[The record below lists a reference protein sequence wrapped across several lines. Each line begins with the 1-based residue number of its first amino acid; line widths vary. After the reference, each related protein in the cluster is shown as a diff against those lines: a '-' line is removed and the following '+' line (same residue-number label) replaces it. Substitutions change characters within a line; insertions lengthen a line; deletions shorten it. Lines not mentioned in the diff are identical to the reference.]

1 MTPEEAAVA
10 ARAREEKMV
19 YLTGGIVAG
28 IGGLV
33 FWGLN
38 SLERSGRRNRQPRH
52 GLDSDQTPIE
62 L

>member
-10 ARAREEKMV
+10 ARAREEKLV
-19 YLTGGIVAG
+19 YIAGGGIVAG

-38 SLERSGRRNRQPRH
+38 NLERSGRRNQPQRRPS
-52 GLDSDQTPIE
+52 LDDE
-62 L
+62 

>member
-10 ARAREEKMV
+10 ARAREERLV
-19 YLTGGIVAG
+19 YIYGGGIVAG

-38 SLERSGRRNRQPRH
+38 NLERSGRRDQRPRH
-52 GLDSDQTPIE
+52 GADDSD
-62 L
+62 

>member
-10 ARAREEKMV
+10 ARAQQERLV
-19 YLTGGIVAG
+19 YITGGGIVAG

-38 SLERSGRRNRQPRH
+38 NLERSGRRNQPQRRSS
-52 GLDSDQTPIE
+52 LDE
-62 L
+62 

>member
-10 ARAREEKMV
+10 ARAREEKLV
-19 YLTGGIVAG
+19 YVTAGGIVVG

-38 SLERSGRRNRQPRH
+38 NLERSGRRNQRPPRPS
-52 GLDSDQTPIE
+52 LDE
-62 L
+62 

>member
-19 YLTGGIVAG
+19 YLTGGGIVAG

-38 SLERSGRRNRQPRH
+38 SLERSGRRSQRPRH
-52 GLDSDQTPIE
+52 PSLDG
-62 L
+62 

>member
-1 MTPEEAAVA
+1 M
-10 ARAREEKMV
+10 
-19 YLTGGIVAG
+19 YLTGGGIVAG

-52 GLDSDQTPIE
+52 GLDGDQTPIE

>member
-10 ARAREEKMV
+10 ARAREEKLV
-19 YLTGGIVAG
+19 YIAAGGIVAG

-38 SLERSGRRNRQPRH
+38 SLERSGRRNQPQRRTS
-52 GLDSDQTPIE
+52 LDE
-62 L
+62 